1 VSAVRCTYF
10 FSLHMRT
17 ISPEGASSF
26 SFFFLKLGE
35 RIQTFKVLGCYSA
48 DKAAQPTANSNFI
61 TNELSLFS
69 QKDRNPICFF
79 IIPCCFL
86 GGVSATNNKNIFRCS
101 TVQPGSFSHESWITL
116 ALCPVNGSSAPRCVF
131 MSHVSSAEF
140 CDSNVVRRGVSL
152 RGLSTVK
159 SSSWESFVGAKLSYP
174 YINSVSAFDSLFFLT
189 SQLPAHQLGRP

>member
-1 VSAVRCTYF
+1 
-10 FSLHMRT
+10 M
-17 ISPEGASSF
+17 
-26 SFFFLKLGE
+26 
-35 RIQTFKVLGCYSA
+35 FKVLGCFSA
-48 DKAAQPTANSNFI
+48 DRAALYTANRNNI

-69 QKDRNPICFF
+69 QKDGNPICFF
-79 IIPCCFL
+79 ILISCFL
-86 GGVSATNNKNIFRCS
+86 GGVSAISIKNIFHFS
-101 TVQPGSFSHESWITL
+101 AVQPGSFSHESWIML

-159 SSSWESFVGAKLSYP
+159 SSLWESFVGAKLSYL